1 MPHACI
7 IFSKHCMCGCS
18 PYSSR
23 LRKPLSAKMAGVLD
37 NGAHS
42 LKLGLVGDEEPH
54 IVPNAVFKS
63 KSERRRVFV
72 GSELEECK
80 DLSGLFYIPPFQRGY
95 LVNWDVQRQ
104 VWDHAFGPTV
114 MNLDCSAT
122 RLLLTEPLF
131 NFPSI
136 RVTQLEVL
144 VEEYGFSSLAV
155 TTAPTLSSHHY
166 SLKRGHP
173 PCCLVV
179 DAGYS
184 CTHIAPHYHNK
195 VVLEGVRR
203 VSVGG
208 KLLSNHLKELVSY
221 RQLQV
226 LDETYVM
233 GQVKEDACFVSLDL
247 YQDMQRARQR
257 GAEDTV
263 VVEYVLPNFTSTRR
277 GFIRKNKEGK
287 RDGEEQ
293 CLRLGN
299 ERFSVPELL
308 FHPSD
313 IGIREMGVPEAI
325 CDAISATP
333 TEMHPHLFANIVLT
347 GGSAQYPNF
356 KERVL
361 QEVRSLTP
369 SQYTVRVHASDSP
382 DLFAFQGGQLVGA
395 GEDCR
400 AWYVSAAEL
409 KEKGADL
416 CIESMQQLHTVSF
429 LEQKA
434 S

>member
-1 MPHACI
+1 
-7 IFSKHCMCGCS
+7 
-18 PYSSR
+18 
-23 LRKPLSAKMAGVLD
+23 MAAVLD

-42 LKLGLVGDEEPH
+42 LKLGFVGGEEPR

-63 KSERRRVFV
+63 KSERRRIFV

-80 DLSGLFYIPPFQRGY
+80 DLSGLFYIPPFQKGY

-104 VWDHAFGPTV
+104 VWDHAFGAGV
-114 MNLDCSAT
+114 MNVDCNRT

-144 VEEYGFSSLAV
+144 IEEYGFPSLAV

-166 SLKRGHP
+166 SLTHGQP

-179 DAGYS
+179 DLGYS
-184 CTHIAPHYHNK
+184 FTHIVPHYHNK

-226 LDETYVM
+226 LDETHVM

-247 YQDMQRARQR
+247 CGDMQRARQR
-257 GAEDTV
+257 GTDSSV

-277 GFIRKNKEGK
+277 GFIRKSHEGK

-313 IGIREMGVPEAI
+313 IGIREMGLPEAI

-333 TEMHPHLFANIVLT
+333 SEMHPHLFANIVLT
-347 GGSAQYPNF
+347 GGSAKFPNF
-356 KERVL
+356 KERVQ

-369 SQYTVRVHASDSP
+369 SEYTVCVHTDDTP
-382 DLFAFQGGQLVGA
+382 DLFALQGGRLVA
-395 GEDCR
+395 ARDDCQ
-400 AWYVSAAEL
+400 AWYVSAAKL

-429 LEQKA
+429 LEQKP